1 MILCLN
7 SNAGP
12 FSRFDWM
19 LPEAWNHEH
28 NVLHHYRLGEVGDP
42 DLVENN
48 LEFVRSMT
56 APRAV
61 KYAGV
66 AFLMCTWKWFYY
78 APNTYKELMI
88 REMRRRGEV
97 LTADMEARKEFTLK
111 YFAEPAWS
119 RGTQYQWYTFA
130 HFFKRVMGP
139 YLVGRFLLLPLPLLL
154 LGPAIAAGLSALSP
168 LLSPHLTNWLLP
180 STAAASAAS
189 GAGLLFFQHAVWNL
203 FLADVLTNIHSFVM
217 IMPNHCGSDLYKFS
231 TSCRPNSGTFY
242 LRQVFIGLFVCF
254 LHELRLVFSS
264 APLHLFVRTSNI
276 CTNYRCRPLPTSRR
290 AAIGTTFS
298 TVGSITA
305 LSITCFPTYRR

>member
-1 MILCLN
+1 
-7 SNAGP
+7 
-12 FSRFDWM
+12 M

-42 DLVENN
+42 DLVEKN

-97 LTADMEARKEFTLK
+97 LTPDMEARKEFTLK

-119 RGTQYQWYTFA
+119 RGSQHQWYSFA

-139 YLVGRFLLLPLPLLL
+139 YLLGRFALLPLPLLL
-154 LGPAIAAGLSALSP
+154 LGPVIAAELSSLPP
-168 LLSPHLTNWLLP
+168 LLSPNFMAWLLP
-180 STAAASAAS
+180 SAAGTASAAVATSAVAS

-217 IMPNHCGSDLYKFS
+217 IMPNHCGSDLYKFH

-242 LRQVFIGLFVCF
+242 LRQVWLFG
-254 LHELRLVFSS
+254 
-264 APLHLFVRTSNI
+264 
-276 CTNYRCRPLPTSRR
+276 TN
-290 AAIGTTFS
+290 
-298 TVGSITA
+298 
-305 LSITCFPTYRR
+305 